1 LANSGLESH
10 KGLVRRYSQVDNSV
24 VQANILANIGLLA
37 ILALFSWLFFE
48 LLLILLVLNTAAG
61 IFKLKR

>member
-1 LANSGLESH
+1 LANSRLESH
-10 KGLVRRYSQVDNSV
+10 KGLVGRYSQVDNSV

>member
-1 LANSGLESH
+1 MANSGLESH
-10 KGLVRRYSQVDNSV
+10 KGLVGRYSQVDNSV

>member
-1 LANSGLESH
+1 MANSGLESH